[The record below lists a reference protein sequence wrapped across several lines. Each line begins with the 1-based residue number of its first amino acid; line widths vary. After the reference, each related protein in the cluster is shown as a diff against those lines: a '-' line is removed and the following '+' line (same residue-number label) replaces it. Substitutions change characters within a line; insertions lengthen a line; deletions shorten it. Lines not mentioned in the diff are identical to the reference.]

1 MIQGAPAASAPQ
13 LSDSQV
19 SDSQVSASA
28 PPALRGRSA
37 TWPLWLL
44 GAQLVLGGNAWAV
57 GPKVDAE
64 AEVEAPGAERTS
76 GGEDAQDS
84 EVREIE
90 ALDQATLDKA
100 EALFFSGLEHYRKSR
115 FEHAA
120 VDFQKAYTLTRHRD
134 LIYNIARS
142 REQLGDKPGAVEWY
156 RAYLATGP
164 TDETAIIHRI
174 KELGGDPTP
183 AVGKTGVAPVART
196 KAPESK
202 TDEPVVEAVG
212 AGIWPWVSLG
222 AGVAA
227 VGLGTVFG
235 LKALGSAADARDA
248 TVRSKAQGFKDD
260 AEGQALVADVAFA
273 VGAAGLAG
281 AAVLWFLAD
290 NRADDSAGQVQVG
303 LTPDGAS
310 IGFTGTF

>member
-1 MIQGAPAASAPQ
+1 
-13 LSDSQV
+13 
-19 SDSQVSASA
+19 
-28 PPALRGRSA
+28 
-37 TWPLWLL
+37 LWLL
-44 GAQLVLGGNAWAV
+44 GLQLTVGGGVVWAA
-57 GPKVDAE
+57 PTEDEADAPL
-64 AEVEAPGAERTS
+64 AEGAT
-76 GGEDAQDS
+76 GGDDAQDS

-90 ALDQATLDKA
+90 ALDQATLDQA
-100 EALFFSGLEHYRKSR
+100 EALFFSGLQHYRKGR

-120 VDFQKAYTLTRHRD
+120 VEFQKAYTLTRHRD

-142 REQLGDKPGAVEWY
+142 REQLGDRPGAVEWY

-183 AVGKTGVAPVART
+183 AVGKTGVAAAPRGT
-196 KAPESK
+196 KAAEGAETS
-202 TDEPVVEAVG
+202 PVEEVG

-235 LKALGSAADARDA
+235 LKALDSAASARDA
-248 TVRSKAQGFKDD
+248 TVRSKAQGFKSD
-260 AEGQALVADVAFA
+260 AESQAVVADVAFA
-273 VGAAGLAG
+273 VGAVGLAG

-290 NRADDSAGQVQVG
+290 NRAETDGQVQVG
-303 LTPDGAS
+303 LTPGGAA